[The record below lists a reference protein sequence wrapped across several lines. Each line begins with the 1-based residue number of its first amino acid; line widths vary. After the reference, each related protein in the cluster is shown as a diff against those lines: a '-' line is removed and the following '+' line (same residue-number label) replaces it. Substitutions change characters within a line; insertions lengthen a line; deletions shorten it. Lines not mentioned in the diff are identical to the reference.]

1 MGFNFGTVNK
11 PVNNQSYLRPWNIY
25 NDVKFEGISE
35 PVSGDTKDGG
45 TWKAWDITFS
55 SPEGIYRERI
65 FDPNKQAGER
75 RELEGTD
82 GKKRVLPSEVERIQ
96 EIFRQIISVYA
107 QDNMKA
113 KLQEYVEQGKLANIE
128 FSDFIK
134 VMNAILKNPKEP
146 SEEYPIQI
154 KLQGRKDS
162 EGRTYARLP
171 NAAISRDGEVFMER
185 FLGKNLTMSA
195 YEQTEAKKY
204 NSAKPT
210 NMDEVDKTPTSNDG
224 GASVDELLKGL

>member
-11 PVNNQSYLRPWNIY
+11 PVSNQSFLRPWNIY
-25 NDVKFEGISE
+25 DNVKFGGISE
-35 PVSGDTKDGG
+35 PVTGNTKDGG
-45 TWKAWDITFS
+45 TWKAWDITFN
-55 SPEGIYRERI
+55 SPNGIYRERI

-75 RELEGTD
+75 REYENN
-82 GKKRVLPSEVERIQ
+82 GKKRILPSEVERIQ

-113 KLQEYVEQGKLANIE
+113 KLQEYTEQGKLSNIE

-146 SEEYPIQI
+146 SDEYPIQI

-162 EGRTYARLP
+162 EGRTFARLP
-171 NAAISRDGEVFMER
+171 NAAISNDGEVFMER
-185 FLGKNLTMSA
+185 FLGANLTMSA
-195 YEQTEAKKY
+195 YEQGEAKKY

-210 NMDEVDKTPTSNDG
+210 NMEEVDKTPANNAG
-224 GASVDELLKGL
+224 GASVDELLNDL